1 MPQNGLPEISERDL
15 IEAAEDL
22 IALKETNGWKTLM
35 VRLETEAANATE
47 ALIYVDAADVKEIES
62 LQREVK
68 RLNWF
73 KGTIEELIQ
82 DGLGKEELELEPPED
97 A

>member
-1 MPQNGLPEISERDL
+1 MPQNGQTEAIERVV

-35 VRLETEAANATE
+35 VRLKVEAANATQ

-73 KGTIEELIQ
+73 KETIEELIQ
-82 DGLGKEELELEPPED
+82 DGLGKEELALEPPED

>member
-1 MPQNGLPEISERDL
+1 MPQNGQPPASERDVVA
-15 IEAAEDL
+15 AAEDL
-22 IALKETNGWKTLM
+22 IALKETKGWKILM
-35 VRLETEAANATE
+35 HQLSEDAAQATE
-47 ALIYVDAADVKEIES
+47 ALVYVDATNITEIES

-73 KGTIEELIQ
+73 RETIELLI
-82 DGLGKEELELEPPED
+82 DSGLGKEELELEPPED

>member
-1 MPQNGLPEISERDL
+1 MPQNGQPPPSERDVVA
-15 IEAAEDL
+15 AAEDL
-22 IALKETNGWKTLM
+22 IALKETKGWKTLM
-35 VRLETEAANATE
+35 VQLSRDAAQATE
-47 ALIYVDAADVKEIES
+47 ALVYVDASNVNEIES

-73 KGTIEELIQ
+73 RETIDMLI
-82 DGLGKEELELEPPED
+82 DSGLGKEELELEPPED